1 MPPLRGRKSHNGSR
15 SEQVNCSE
23 RESNL
28 PGLQEG
34 VGHQPMGRPA
44 RSSTTSFI
52 SSPTAHSPCPATTC
66 SATAIIPAAAAGATC
81 SATAI
86 IPAAAAGA
94 TCTAAA
100 IIPATAAGA
109 TCSAAAII
117 PATAAG
123 AACSAA
129 AIVPAAAAGAAATA
143 RSATARQAHA
153 STCCPCLPPAG
164 TTTSIGRPPALNVI
178 RTDIRPEEGRQHH
191 RA

>member
-44 RSSTTSFI
+44 RSSTTCFI
-52 SSPTAHSPCPATTC
+52 SSPTAHSPCPAATC
-66 SATAIIPAAAAGATC
+66 SAAAIIPAAAAGATC

-86 IPAAAAGA
+86 IPA
-94 TCTAAA
+94 T
-100 IIPATAAGA
+100 
-109 TCSAAAII
+109 
-117 PATAAG
+117 
-123 AACSAA
+123 
-129 AIVPAAAAGAAATA
+129 AAGAAATA

-153 STCCPCLPPAG
+153 STCCSRLPPAG
-164 TTTSIGRPPALNVI
+164 TTACIGRPPALNVI

>member
-44 RSSTTSFI
+44 RSSTTCFI
-52 SSPTAHSPCPATTC
+52 SSPTAHSPCPAATC

-100 IIPATAAGA
+100 IIPAAAAGA
-109 TCSAAAII
+109 TCSATAII
-117 PATAAG
+117 
-123 AACSAA
+123 
-129 AIVPAAAAGAAATA
+129 PAAAAGAAATA
-143 RSATARQAHA
+143 RSATARQAYT
-153 STCCPCLPPAG
+153 STCCPCLPPASP
-164 TTTSIGRPPALNVI
+164 TACIGRPPALDII